1 MEPSFSHVQAIEPSE
16 PLKLAIIMRGL
27 PGSGKS
33 HWVDKFISGQTLEVA
48 DKVRRSGLFSTDSQ
62 FYRDGKYRFDSKRL
76 SEYHQRNLTGF
87 IQALSACVPI
97 VICDNTNLTRWE
109 SMAYEA
115 AAKAL
120 GYRVRYML
128 IGDPQD
134 EAHQAVCAE
143 RNGHGVPLE
152 QIKRMA
158 KQFEAF

>member
-1 MEPSFSHVQAIEPSE
+1 MEPVVSHKQPIESVE

-33 HWVDKFISGQTLEVA
+33 HWVDQFISSQEADVA
-48 DKVRRSGLFSTDSQ
+48 DRVRRSGLFSTDSQ
-62 FYRDGKYRFDSKRL
+62 FYLDGVYSFDSKRL

-87 IQALSACVPI
+87 IQALSVCVPI
-97 VICDNTNLTRWE
+97 VICDNTNLARWE
-109 SMAYEA
+109 AMAYEA

-120 GYRVRYML
+120 GYRVRYVL

-158 KQFEAF
+158 RQFEAF